1 MAEASL
7 RAARPVRKG
16 GLPNLLFAVA
26 SAERPPVELCGR
38 VDEVTVL
45 CPWGSLLRG
54 TLAIDPVAAA
64 GIAGLL
70 APDGVVRALVSVTDR
85 DAAATDLRPLAFGD
99 GDDIGRRWAAFG
111 LALTRFE
118 PAPDDEIAA
127 SSGFR
132 LDLAQSGDFVAQ
144 TNFVQCVG
152 ASMQMMLNI
161 AGTQDDRT
169 AATQRRLQGLARTLS
184 GPARAGFERKGASV
198 RGWSAGLNQLG

>member
-45 CPWGSLLRG
+45 FPWGSLLRG

-99 GDDIGRRWAAFG
+99 GDDIGRRWGAFG

-127 SSGFR
+127 SSSTW
-132 LDLAQSGDFVAQ
+132 A
-144 TNFVQCVG
+144 
-152 ASMQMMLNI
+152 
-161 AGTQDDRT
+161 
-169 AATQRRLQGLARTLS
+169 RRLLA
-184 GPARAGFERKGASV
+184 GPGGPDRSV
-198 RGWSAGLNQLG
+198 RSLELRCSEGSPPRSRRRAV